1 VAELTGELV
10 KWRAHGASGWG
21 VGAVRAVDGSTM
33 PVVGVLV
40 GAREGD
46 TVDAVGF
53 VTTHPTYG
61 EQFKISEATVT
72 QPSTDEGAVA
82 WLASTFAGVGV
93 SRARALVEH
102 FGGAAGL
109 WRAIEQS
116 PGKLALVDGIT
127 PERAAALAERYHA
140 ERGERDAQ
148 ITLRGWGLTDNQIGR
163 CVECWLTPS
172 GVVDAV
178 RRNPYSLAE
187 AVDGFGFKRADV
199 IALRS
204 GLTRDAPTRLAAAI
218 EHVLVDASTSGGHAF
233 LWSRPFQKDL
243 ETLLGVVERRALLG
257 AIGRALVEGRIIR
270 RGGRVY
276 LARLHAAEVRVASL
290 ITERNANT

>member
-1 VAELTGELV
+1 MATLVGELV
-10 KWRAHGASGWG
+10 KWRAHGAGGWG
-21 VGAVRAVDGSTM
+21 VGEVRRVDGSST

-46 TVDAVGF
+46 TIDAVGF
-53 VTTHPTYG
+53 ATTHPTYG
-61 EQFKISEATVT
+61 EQFKVTEARVT
-72 QPSTDEGAVA
+72 QPSTDAGAVA
-82 WLASTFAGVGV
+82 WLAATFAGVGV

-127 PERAAALAERYHA
+127 PERAQALAARYAA
-140 ERGERDAQ
+140 ERGERDAHV
-148 ITLRGWGLTDNQIGR
+148 TLRGWGLTDNQVGR
-163 CVECWLTPS
+163 CVECWLTPT

-178 RRNPYSLAE
+178 RRNPYSLAT

-204 GLTRDAPTRLAAAI
+204 GLQRDAPARLAAAI
-218 EHVLVDASTSGGHAF
+218 EHVLVEASTSGGHAF
-233 LWSRPFQKDL
+233 LWSRPFQHEL
-243 ETLLGVVERRALLG
+243 VSERVLGHVERRALLG

-276 LARLHAAEVRVASL
+276 LARLHAAEARVASL
-290 ITERNANT
+290 LGERL